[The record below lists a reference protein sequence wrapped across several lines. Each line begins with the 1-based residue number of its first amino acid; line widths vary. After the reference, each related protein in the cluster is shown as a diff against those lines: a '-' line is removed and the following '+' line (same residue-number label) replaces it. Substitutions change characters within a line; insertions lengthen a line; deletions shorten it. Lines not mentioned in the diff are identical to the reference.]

1 MISETT
7 PYLESLARERAFRE
21 ATELRRNADDETRAR
36 LDKIVVDWLSTWRPD
51 GRPN

>member
-1 MISETT
+1 MVEDAT
-7 PYLESLARERAFRE
+7 PYLTALARERAFRE
-21 ATELRRNADDETRAR
+21 ATRLSRIADDETRAR

>member
-1 MISETT
+1 MVSETT
-7 PYLESLARERAFRE
+7 PFLTAMARERAFRV

-36 LDKIVVDWLSTWRPD
+36 LNKIVWDWLETWRPD